1 MASKKRKLLEE
12 NRVFNDA
19 WTDLY
24 FFIDCK
30 GKPLCLIC
38 QKTIAV
44 QKEYNLK
51 RHYDS
56 EHKTKFAFLVGDLR
70 KHKINAL
77 KSSVKNQQ
85 NVFKVQVQ
93 SNESGVRASLRVAEI
108 LAKSGRPFTDSELV
122 KQCALVMAEEV
133 CPEQKKKFDDICLSA
148 RTCTRRTEDLDN
160 NLCEQLQEKARI
172 FEWFSLAT
180 DESDDVSD
188 TAQLLIFVRG
198 IDENFNVFEELLQLC
213 SLKGT
218 TTGED
223 LFRHLEQALVSMQL
237 PWEKLVSVTTDG
249 GRNMSG
255 QNKGLVGRIKTKLA
269 EICCDMPLFFHC
281 IVHQE
286 ALCCKVLAWKEVM
299 DIVISTVNYIRKKW
313 ADTSPISTVSV
324 GYGSRSPR
332 CPVLF

>member
-70 KHKINAL
+70 KHEINAL

-133 CPEQKKKFDDICLSA
+133 CPEQKKKLM
-148 RTCTRRTEDLDN
+148 
-160 NLCEQLQEKARI
+160 
-172 FEWFSLAT
+172 
-180 DESDDVSD
+180 
-188 TAQLLIFVRG
+188 IFVYLPEPAPG
-198 IDENFNVFEELLQLC
+198 VLKIWTIIYASNFRKRHEYLNG
-213 SLKGT
+213 SL
-218 TTGED
+218 
-223 LFRHLEQALVSMQL
+223 
-237 PWEKLVSVTTDG
+237 
-249 GRNMSG
+249 
-255 QNKGLVGRIKTKLA
+255 
-269 EICCDMPLFFHC
+269 
-281 IVHQE
+281 
-286 ALCCKVLAWKEVM
+286 
-299 DIVISTVNYIRKKW
+299 
-313 ADTSPISTVSV
+313 
-324 GYGSRSPR
+324 
-332 CPVLF
+332 